1 MVWIRL
7 ATVTPG
13 LDSATARERL
23 SMATKLLLVEDSL
36 SIQTIVE
43 TTFTREGFEVMVVG
57 DALDGLHKA
66 QTLRP
71 DIVLADAS
79 MPGMDGFQLCQ
90 RIRQS
95 AGGRHV
101 PVVLLTSGFA
111 AYDRAKGDHAG
122 VTTHLAK
129 PFEPQVLLDMVKQL
143 VQVVP
148 RPASPLATIATI
160 LPRPDGDPFETAM
173 SSVREHAENDT
184 PLAARLSM
192 ERVDA
197 GAVSRS
203 EESEMAIELLGD
215 TWSNVAI
222 PPAPSEVSQ
231 PAEPFPRAQDTQP
244 RVSNETVSLNVLYQ
258 TLGRQM
264 VQMLCEALDA
274 HLTTM
279 LAQLTPHLLETVRD
293 VVQAKMPDL
302 LEVLLQQEI
311 DKLKQAVEQ
320 DQHDA

>member
-1 MVWIRL
+1 
-7 ATVTPG
+7 
-13 LDSATARERL
+13 
-23 SMATKLLLVEDSL
+23 MATKLLLVEDSL

-43 TTFTREGFEVMVVG
+43 TAFAREGFEVMVAG

-111 AYDRAKGDHAG
+111 AYDKVKGDRAG
-122 VTTHLAK
+122 VTMHLAK
-129 PFEPQVLLDMVKQL
+129 PFEPQVLFDMVKQL
-143 VQVVP
+143 VLVAP
-148 RPASPLATIATI
+148 HPASPLATIATT
-160 LPRPDGDPFETAM
+160 LPRPEGDPFEAPM
-173 SSVREHAENDT
+173 SSARGHAESDI
-184 PLAARLSM
+184 PLAATLSM

-197 GAVSRS
+197 GSVPHS
-203 EESEMAIELLGD
+203 EESEIAGELLGNP
-215 TWSNVAI
+215 WSNVAI
-222 PPAPSEVSQ
+222 PATPPEISH
-231 PAEPFPRAQDTQP
+231 PAEPIPRASDGAFPTASRASQDAHP
-244 RVSNETVSLNVLYQ
+244 SVNHETVSLDVLYQ
-258 TLGRQM
+258 TLGYHI
-264 VQMLCEALDA
+264 VQRLREALDA

-279 LAQLTPHLLETVRD
+279 LTQLMPHLLDTVRD

>member
-1 MVWIRL
+1 
-7 ATVTPG
+7 
-13 LDSATARERL
+13 
-23 SMATKLLLVEDSL
+23 MATKLLLVEDSL

-43 TTFTREGFEVMVVG
+43 TAFAREGFEIMVAG

-111 AYDRAKGDHAG
+111 AYDKAKGERAG
-122 VTTHLAK
+122 VTTYLAK

-143 VQVVP
+143 VP
-148 RPASPLATIATI
+148 AALPPASPLATLAT
-160 LPRPDGDPFETAM
+160 LQPRPDGDLFEAPMSSAQEYAESDTPVARRVSMEHVEGRAVPPSAEPETAVELRDDAW
-173 SSVREHAENDT
+173 SS
-184 PLAARLSM
+184 
-192 ERVDA
+192 
-197 GAVSRS
+197 
-203 EESEMAIELLGD
+203 MAIPA
-215 TWSNVAI
+215 T
-222 PPAPSEVSQ
+222 PPEVSP
-231 PAEPFPRAQDTQP
+231 PAEPIPRASVGAFPAASQAAQDAHP
-244 RVSNETVSLNVLYQ
+244 HVSQETVWLDDLYQ
-258 TLGRQM
+258 TLGYHI
-264 VQMLCEALDA
+264 VQRLREALDA
-274 HLTTM
+274 HLTTL
-279 LAQLTPHLLETVRD
+279 LAQLMPHLLDTVRD
-293 VVQAKMPDL
+293 VVQTKMPDL

-311 DKLKQAVEQ
+311 DKLKHAVEQ

>member
-1 MVWIRL
+1 
-7 ATVTPG
+7 
-13 LDSATARERL
+13 
-23 SMATKLLLVEDSL
+23 MATKLLLVEDSL

-43 TTFTREGFEVMVVG
+43 TAFAREGFEVMVAD

-79 MPGMDGFQLCQ
+79 MPDMDGFQLCQ

-95 AGGRHV
+95 ADGRHV
-101 PVVLLTSGFA
+101 PVVLLTSGFT
-111 AYDRAKGDHAG
+111 AYDKAKGDHAG
-122 VTTHLAK
+122 VTMHLAK

-143 VQVVP
+143 VP
-148 RPASPLATIATI
+148 GAYRPASPLSTIATT
-160 LPRPDGDPFETAM
+160 LPRPEGDPFEAPM
-173 SSVREHAENDT
+173 SSTREHADSDT
-184 PLAARLSM
+184 PRAAILPM

-197 GAVSRS
+197 GAVPPSG
-203 EESEMAIELLGD
+203 EPEMAGELLGD
-215 TWSNVAI
+215 PWSNVAI
-222 PPAPSEVSQ
+222 PATPSEVSH
-231 PAEPFPRAQDTQP
+231 PAEPLPRASAGAFPAASQASQDAHP
-244 RVSNETVSLNVLYQ
+244 SVSRETVSLNVLYQ
-258 TLGRQM
+258 TLGYHM
-264 VQMLCEALDA
+264 VQMLRTALDA

-279 LAQLTPHLLETVRD
+279 LAQLMPHLLDTVRD

-302 LEVLLQQEI
+302 LEALLQQEI

>member
-1 MVWIRL
+1 M
-7 ATVTPG
+7 T
-13 LDSATARERL
+13 
-23 SMATKLLLVEDSL
+23 TKLLLVEDSL

-79 MPGMDGFQLCQ
+79 MPGLDGFQLCQ

-95 AGGRHV
+95 PGGRHV

-111 AYDRAKGDHAG
+111 AYDKVKGDHAG

-143 VQVVP
+143 VP
-148 RPASPLATIATI
+148 GTPYPASPASTSAAI
-160 LPRPDGDPFETAM
+160 LPRPDADPFATSMPGA
-173 SSVREHAENDT
+173 REHTVAELSRERLDT
-184 PLAARLSM
+184 GTAP
-192 ERVDA
+192 
-197 GAVSRS
+197 RS
-203 EESEMAIELLGD
+203 AESEMAGTLLGD
-215 TWSNVAI
+215 IWNDLAPPPT
-222 PPAPSEVSQ
+222 PPAVLPPAAEISQ
-231 PAEPFPRAQDTQP
+231 RASAAADPAAPRGPQDTDP
-244 RVSNETVSLNVLYQ
+244 HGSRETVALDVLYH
-258 TLGRQM
+258 TLGRHMLQM
-264 VQMLCEALDA
+264 VHEAIEA
-274 HLTTM
+274 HLTTT
-279 LAQLTPHLLETVRD
+279 LAPLMPHLLETVRD

-311 DKLKQAVEQ
+311 DKLKQAVEH

>member
-1 MVWIRL
+1 
-7 ATVTPG
+7 
-13 LDSATARERL
+13 
-23 SMATKLLLVEDSL
+23 MATKLLLVEDSL
-36 SIQTIVE
+36 SIQTLVE
-43 TTFTREGFEVMVVG
+43 TAFAREGFEVIVAG

-95 AGGRHV
+95 AGSHHV

-111 AYDRAKGDHAG
+111 AYDQVKGDRAG
-122 VTTHLAK
+122 VTMHLAK
-129 PFEPQVLLDMVKQL
+129 PFEPQILLDMVKQL
-143 VQVVP
+143 VLGAH
-148 RPASPLATIATI
+148 RPASPLATIATP
-160 LPRPDGDPFETAM
+160 LPRPDGEPFKALM
-173 SSVREHAENDT
+173 SGTREHPESAT
-184 PLAARLSM
+184 PLASILSM

-197 GAVSRS
+197 GTVPPPG
-203 EESEMAIELLGD
+203 EPEMAGELRRD
-215 TWSNVAI
+215 TWSDVAI
-222 PPAPSEVSQ
+222 PATLPEGSHL
-231 PAEPFPRAQDTQP
+231 AEPIPGASPGVFPAASQASQEAHHH
-244 RVSNETVSLNVLYQ
+244 VSHETVSLNVLYQ
-258 TLGRQM
+258 TLGYHM
-264 VQMLCEALDA
+264 VQMLREALDA
-274 HLTTM
+274 HLPAL
-279 LAQLTPHLLETVRD
+279 LAQLMPPLLDTVRD